1 MFPLLDSLSHLC
13 PQVLSSSRPGAFLVS
28 VCPQASHLLE
38 GPELD
43 TRSLSYCPLCISGDL
58 EMREY
63 GLSLAGL
70 RPSQALSGAF
80 RDGRP
85 DTHRQKGMKSEER
98 GVGKKEEGLA

>member
-1 MFPLLDSLSHLC
+1 M
-13 PQVLSSSRPGAFLVS
+13 S

-38 GPELD
+38 DPELD
-43 TRSLSYCPLCISGDL
+43 TRSLSYCPLGISGDP

-63 GLSLAGL
+63 GPSLAGL

-98 GVGKKEEGLA
+98 GVEKKEEGLA